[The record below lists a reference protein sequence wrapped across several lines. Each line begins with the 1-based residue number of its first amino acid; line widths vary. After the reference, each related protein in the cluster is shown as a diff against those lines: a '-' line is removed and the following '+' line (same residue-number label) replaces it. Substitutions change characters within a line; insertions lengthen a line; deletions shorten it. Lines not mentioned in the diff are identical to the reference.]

1 MARSRRLRAGELSPY
16 QPEPRWPALLPT
28 MGVAP
33 FVLVDDTLITSFPK
47 SAAGL
52 TWEQRQVLER
62 VVNDLAESDRSISAW
77 IDPILFQAT
86 PATFTPAWIQRR
98 AADFVTIRLANRIT
112 A

>member
-1 MARSRRLRAGELSPY
+1 
-16 QPEPRWPALLPT
+16 
-28 MGVAP
+28 MGVTP

-77 IDPILFQAT
+77 IDRFLLQVT

-98 AADFVTIRLANRIT
+98 SADFMTGVGQ
-112 A
+112 